1 MQGYDFELVWL
12 EPGAHPDSPDGCLME
27 WVALISGLP
36 KTDRPRCINQLVTS
50 VAIHLNDTLDDVS
63 RQRLKGFIPRLLRA
77 RRGPADARI
86 GVRLAIWAAE
96 SIADSAPERL
106 RPLHD
111 RAVAAAAGRLDG
123 TVTEAACRASAAEAA
138 EAGAKARNVA
148 LYVAADAAHAA
159 CADDPSGAAANAV
172 AGALHRVLGHG
183 DPLAWFDAGDGHPL
197 AVGHRLHPDEARAGR
212 QHGLHR
218 LLLPPGHHL
227 LVP

>member
-1 MQGYDFELVWL
+1 
-12 EPGAHPDSPDGCLME
+12 
-27 WVALISGLP
+27 
-36 KTDRPRCINQLVTS
+36 QLVTS

-63 RQRLKGFIPRLLRA
+63 RQRLKGFIPRLLQA

-123 TVTEAACRASAAEAA
+123 TVTEAACRASAAEA
-138 EAGAKARNVA
+138 GAKARNVA

-172 AGALHRVLGHG
+172 AGALHRVLGDG
-183 DPLAWFDAGDGHPL
+183 GPLAWFDAGDGHPL

-218 LLLPPGHHL
+218 LLRPADHL
-227 LVP
+227 LLVLLQRHHVQPAAAGRHHPQAGRLHPRHPARAADRA